1 MVKFMKNIFT
11 EHPSAADETYLQ
23 HLKRACVF
31 SGWMLLG
38 SLACLVHA
46 VFPFIFT
53 ETASKIV
60 SKLYISY

>member
-1 MVKFMKNIFT
+1 MKNMFT
-11 EHPSAADETYLQ
+11 AHPSAANETYLQ
-23 HLKRACVF
+23 HLKRATVF

-38 SLACLVHA
+38 GFACLLHA
-46 VFPFIFT
+46 VFPFLFT

>member
-1 MVKFMKNIFT
+1 MKNIFT
-11 EHPSAADETYLQ
+11 AHPNAANETYLQ
-23 HLKRACVF
+23 HLKRAGVF
-31 SGWMLLG
+31 SGWMILG

-46 VFPFIFT
+46 VFPFLFT

>member
-1 MVKFMKNIFT
+1 MRPMKNIFT
-11 EHPSAADETYLQ
+11 VHPSAADETYLQ

-31 SGWMLLG
+31 SGWMILG
-38 SLACLVHA
+38 GLACLVHA
-46 VFPFIFT
+46 VFPFLFT